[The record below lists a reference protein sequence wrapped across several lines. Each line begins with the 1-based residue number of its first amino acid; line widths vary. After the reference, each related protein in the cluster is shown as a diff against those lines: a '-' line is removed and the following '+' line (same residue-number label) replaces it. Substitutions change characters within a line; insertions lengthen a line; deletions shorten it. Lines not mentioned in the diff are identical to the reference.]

1 MSLLESPSWIISA
14 LLVVVPTILIC
25 TGILLLV
32 RKWIP
37 VQDLKA
43 NHDVAGF
50 TLGIVGVLYSVILGF
65 TVVNVQNRSNEVA
78 QTIHTEAISIADLY
92 REAGFFNVEGR
103 DAVRASLR
111 EYVQYVIQKEWGQ
124 PKSKKMNLNAQK
136 IMEKIWS
143 SYYQVNVADEKT
155 KIWYEESIGKLDGFL
170 NARLAR
176 QFSSWEKLG
185 GMMWTILISGG
196 LITICFM
203 YFFGLERLRAHIIMT
218 ALVAGYIS
226 FMLFLVYSLDHVV
239 QGIHPIVYD
248 QVLELF
254 NEWDS
259 PNGIR

>member
-1 MSLLESPSWIISA
+1 MSLFESPSWIFSA

-25 TGILLLV
+25 SEILILV

-65 TVVNVQNRSNEVA
+65 TVVNVQSRSNDVA
-78 QTIHTEAISIADLY
+78 QTIHTEAICIADLY
-92 REAGFFNVEGR
+92 REAAFFNPEGR
-103 DAVRASLR
+103 DAVRKSLR
-111 EYVQYVIQKEWGQ
+111 DYVQYVIQKEWGH
-124 PKSKKMNLNAQK
+124 PKSKKIDLDVQK
-136 IMEKIWS
+136 IMEKIWN
-143 SYYQVNVADEKT
+143 SYYQVSLSDEKM
-155 KIWYEESIGKLDGFL
+155 KIWYQESIGKLDSFL

-176 QFSSWEKLG
+176 QFSSWERLG
-185 GMMWTILISGG
+185 GMMWTILISGA

-226 FMLFLVYSLDHVV
+226 FMLFLVFSLDNVFHGP
-239 QGIHPIVYD
+239 QGIQPVAYNEII
-248 QVLELF
+248 ELF
-254 NEWDS
+254 NEWD
-259 PNGIR
+259 NE